1 MVSIRKRHGQ
11 HHAQVRRKGCPSVTK
26 TFASKTSVTQW
37 VKALET
43 DMERGEF
50 KPWVN
55 MTVNELI
62 KRYQEEVVPRHKGA
76 SPDASRCRTI
86 RRLLGNVRVAELD

>member
-11 HHAQVRRKGCPSVTK
+11 YHAHVLRRGYPSVTK
-26 TFASKTSVTQW
+26 TFESKTSETKW

-76 SPDASRCRTI
+76 SSDVSRCRTI